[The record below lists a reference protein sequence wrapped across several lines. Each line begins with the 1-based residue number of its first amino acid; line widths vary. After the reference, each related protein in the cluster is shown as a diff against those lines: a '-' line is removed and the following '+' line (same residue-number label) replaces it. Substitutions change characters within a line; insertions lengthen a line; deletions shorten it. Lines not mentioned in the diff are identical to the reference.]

1 MTSIRRA
8 EATDAAA
15 LAALAERTFR
25 DAFAESNNP
34 VDMEIHCR
42 ERFAAEVQAREIAD
56 PGWVTLLAEA
66 DDQLI
71 GFAQV
76 RLNAPKDCVPAR
88 RPAELYRIYVG
99 SPWHGQG
106 ISPKLMD
113 EVLAVAAQDG
123 SDRIWLGVWEENR
136 RALAFYR
143 KYGFEV
149 VGAHEFWF
157 GTERQQD
164 LVMATAVRDAGIA

>member
-1 MTSIRRA
+1 MVSIRRA
-8 EATDAAA
+8 TARDAGP
-15 LAALAERTFR
+15 LAELAERTFR

-42 ERFAAEVQAREIAD
+42 ARFGKDIQAREIAD
-56 PGWVTLLAEA
+56 PGWATLLAEA
-66 DDQLI
+66 GDELA

-76 RLNAPKDCVPAR
+76 RLNAPKDCVAAR
-88 RPAELYRIYVG
+88 RPAELYRIYVAR
-99 SPWHGQG
+99 SWHGRG
-106 ISPKLMD
+106 IAQQLMN
-113 EVLAVAAQDG
+113 EVMAVAEADG

-143 KYGFEV
+143 TYGFEV
-149 VGAHEFWF
+149 VGAHEFMF

-164 LVMATAVRDAGIA
+164 LVMATDVQGGRT